1 MKIGLRFLWPSTSNF
16 QSDHFE
22 SITIHFNYSLS
33 LFKLG
38 NYICSELKSV
48 FFFQAARN
56 WKTLKF
62 IASEIVSAYSLSI
75 NRCWFVYSSSSIE
88 LERKLLY
95 FLFKQ
100 LKIKTSYFLEWWN
113 AFSLRI
119 KAPYELGMRVKKA
132 SFSLIMIELE
142 FVWWNDV
149 GKSWLWFNS
158 NKNF

>member
-16 QSDHFE
+16 QSDNFE

-38 NYICSELKSV
+38 NYICNELKSV

-56 WKTLKF
+56 CKTLKF

-75 NRCWFVYSSSSIE
+75 GIDLCILRHRLNLKENFCIFCSSNSKSKPAI
-88 LERKLLY
+88 
-95 FLFKQ
+95 
-100 LKIKTSYFLEWWN
+100 
-113 AFSLRI
+113 SLSG
-119 KAPYELGMRVKKA
+119 KMHFLGMRVKKA

-142 FVWWNDV
+142 LVWWNNV
-149 GKSWLWFNS
+149 GTSWLWFNS

>member
-1 MKIGLRFLWPSTSNF
+1 MVVYLKILHRFPSKLIDCEFWPYNCLSYDTKIAHGLHHQTQSLPNPRYTSMKIGLRFLWPSTSNF

-38 NYICSELKSV
+38 NNICNELKSV

-56 WKTLKF
+56 WKKLKF

-95 FLFKQ
+95 FPFKQ
-100 LKIKTSYFLEWWN
+100 LKIKTSYFLEW
-113 AFSLRI
+113 
-119 KAPYELGMRVKKA
+119 
-132 SFSLIMIELE
+132 
-142 FVWWNDV
+142 
-149 GKSWLWFNS
+149 
-158 NKNF
+158 